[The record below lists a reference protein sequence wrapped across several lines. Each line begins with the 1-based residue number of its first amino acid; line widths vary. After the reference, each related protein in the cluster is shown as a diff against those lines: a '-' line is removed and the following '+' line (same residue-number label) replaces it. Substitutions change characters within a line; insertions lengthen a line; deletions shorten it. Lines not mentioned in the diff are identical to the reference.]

1 MQCPKCKKEIK
12 NDSIFCEYCGN
23 QVKNSQRGI
32 SSYVFWKWSTIISFT
47 SLLVS
52 LLIPQIKSNNQE
64 LLHQIQEKDHAI
76 SFLEEQIKIYKKNE
90 KTNDSIHALVHEKDK
105 IIKEQDKYINLL
117 RKENEALRQVL

>member
-32 SSYVFWKWSTIISFT
+32 SSYVFWKWSTMISFT

-90 KTNDSIHALVHEKDK
+90 KTNDSIHALVHEKDT

>member
-90 KTNDSIHALVHEKDK
+90 KTNDSIHALVHEKDT

>member
-90 KTNDSIHALVHEKDK
+90 KTNDSIRALVHEKDT

>member
-76 SFLEEQIKIYKKNE
+76 SFLEEQFKIYKKNE